1 MKKGFSIED
10 AELLAS
16 DFRRQMRLGE
26 DDPVNLRALLADNGI
41 ITLFRPMSGVNGMS
55 LMSGGAR
62 FMLINS
68 NTTVGRQNFSI
79 AHELYHLYYDEN
91 PEPHFNLSDEDS
103 GEEKKANLF
112 ASALLL
118 PRMSVYRIFKDVA
131 YSTKIDY
138 LEQVIKAEQIF
149 SVSHSCLVKRLYD
162 LRMINV
168 SQRESLYRTPIR
180 DISQNL
186 AMDVSIYNPGN
197 ENLFIG
203 DYGIKAKKLFDA
215 EKISEGHYNELL
227 SLVNYGN

>member
-1 MKKGFSIED
+1 MKRKFSIED
-10 AELLAS
+10 AELLAN
-16 DFRRQMRLGE
+16 DFRHKMRLGE
-26 DDPVNLRALLADNGI
+26 DDSVNLKALLADCGI
-41 ITLFRPMSGVNGMS
+41 ITLFRPMNGVNGMS
-55 LMSGGAR
+55 LMSGDSR
-62 FMLINS
+62 FLLINS

-91 PEPHFNLSDEDS
+91 PEPHFNLSDED
-103 GEEKKANLF
+103 GDEERKANLF

-118 PRMSVYRIFKDVA
+118 PRMAMYRIFKDVA
-131 YSTKIDY
+131 YSVSLDY
-138 LEQVIKAEQIF
+138 LEQVIKAEQIY
-149 SVSHSCLVKRLYD
+149 SVSHACLVKRLYD
-162 LRMINV
+162 LKMLSV
-168 SQRESLYRTPIR
+168 PQRDSLRKTPIK

-215 EKISEGHYNELL
+215 GKISEGHYNELL